1 MADDSSSRSHSGRIS
16 LTSIPM
22 LEDQP
27 GWEDWIR
34 NAEGWLIDHDYD
46 EAAPTAPARLQTRA
60 LDDNADVY
68 LKTLAAWKRGQKKA
82 IAGLKSRCGKR
93 AFGLCKAV
101 ETVEDL
107 LEVLKAEFKPKG
119 EGLFNEIYNRWETV
133 NLEDCKDINDY
144 CTQFDQIRTELSDL
158 DPECIFPR
166 PILIKKFL
174 QGLGNAF
181 STWEMSFYQQHSI
194 VGDDETPGVTLLEAQ
209 QGARVEEQ
217 RLKGNNATVAMLATN
232 RHGKRPRQAQTSPAE
247 PGGRWCHNTCKHS
260 GHWDRDCWIQHPE
273 MKLIWEAQNPG
284 KAAKRN
290 AGKRARTG
298 KPEGTAPSPPASAP
312 QPALVHAAMAI
323 ETRNTNLF

>member
-1 MADDSSSRSHSGRIS
+1 
-16 LTSIPM
+16 M

-46 EAAPTAPARLQTRA
+46 EAAPTAPAGPQTRGA
-60 LDDNADVY
+60 RTADDDAGAY
-68 LKTLAAWKRGQKKA
+68 HKALAAWKRGQKKA
-82 IAGLKSRCGKR
+82 TAGLKSRCGKR
-93 AFGLCKAV
+93 AFGLCKAI

-119 EGLFNEIYNRWETV
+119 EGLFNEIYNRWENV

-158 DPECIFPR
+158 DPECMFPR

-194 VGDDETPGVTLLEAQ
+194 FGDVETPGVTLLEAQ
-209 QGARVEEQ
+209 SGARVEEQ
-217 RLKGNNATVAMLATN
+217 RLRGNSATVSMLATN
-232 RHGKRPRQAQTSPAE
+232 RYGKRPRQAQTGPAE
-247 PGGRWCHNTCKHS
+247 PGGRWCYNICKHS

-273 MKLIWEAQNPG
+273 IKLIWEAQNPE
-284 KAAKRN
+284 KAARRN
-290 AGKRARTG
+290 AASREKRARTG
-298 KPEGTAPSPPASAP
+298 KSIEG
-312 QPALVHAAMAI
+312 PALLPLPATTLAHAAIAVR
-323 ETRNTNLF
+323 TTNLF